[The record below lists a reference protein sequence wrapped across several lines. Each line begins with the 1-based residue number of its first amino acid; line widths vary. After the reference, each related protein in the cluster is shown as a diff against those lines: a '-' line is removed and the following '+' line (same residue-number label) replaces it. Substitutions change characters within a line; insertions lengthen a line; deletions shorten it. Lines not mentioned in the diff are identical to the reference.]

1 MNTTKRFFFYAVSLI
16 TLGMLAAGVSTI
28 LTLCFSLLSK
38 QEVISQVGGRSFA
51 LETLSLSI
59 PMLIIGGVLWVF
71 FWRIIQKTASGNT
84 TETGSAIRN
93 GYLNLILL
101 VAISTAI
108 PAAAQFLQWLMQGC
122 PGTQFSP
129 GLLSMLIVTGAIWF
143 YHYRVEEKE
152 GQPSSVAKTL
162 RRWYIYII
170 STWGLIWL
178 STSLVQLLYTAIAHL
193 PVWGT
198 GTIQGAFW
206 DYPVCSYLTGTLL
219 GGGIWAFHWLK
230 LAKDDTTSTLRQVYL
245 YLIAIFGGVTAGL
258 TALIISLYK
267 VFYFAFGGQAN
278 YTGSYFQFFG
288 WTIPT
293 ILIAA
298 TIWAYHR
305 KVAEEETEQVK
316 DLRFSYQRL
325 HSYLMSL
332 IGLSTLVWGLIKL
345 LGIPLGLL
353 VNSLSQA
360 TVIGSSVLWKD
371 YLSLCLALLL
381 VATPVWLYYW
391 NKIIKMVAAGGVEE
405 RSARTRRIYL
415 YLILGV
421 AIVTLAADSINIVY
435 QVLNGLLQGTFGVN
449 VLRNS
454 GWSLQTII
462 IALPILLY
470 HWNIL
475 KSDQRLGVETVILRE
490 KTVTVLAGEE
500 AADLVNKIG
509 EKLGSRMRLLYYR
522 GQPVEQQPEFSD
534 EEINKLIS
542 DIQAASTSKVMLV
555 IADRRIQVL
564 PYEEK

>member
-1 MNTTKRFFFYAVSLI
+1 
-16 TLGMLAAGVSTI
+16 
-28 LTLCFSLLSK
+28 
-38 QEVISQVGGRSFA
+38 
-51 LETLSLSI
+51 
-59 PMLIIGGVLWVF
+59 
-71 FWRIIQKTASGNT
+71 
-84 TETGSAIRN
+84 
-93 GYLNLILL
+93 
-101 VAISTAI
+101 
-108 PAAAQFLQWLMQGC
+108 
-122 PGTQFSP
+122 
-129 GLLSMLIVTGAIWF
+129 MLIVTGVIWV

-267 VFYFAFGGQAN
+267 VFYFAFGGQTN

-298 TIWAYHR
+298 AIWAYHR
-305 KVAEEETEQVK
+305 KIAEEETEQVK

-332 IGLSTLVWGLIKL
+332 IGLSALVWGLIEL
-345 LGIPLGLL
+345 LRIPLGLL

-371 YLSLCLALLL
+371 YLGLCLALLL

-391 NKIIKMVAAGGVEE
+391 HKIIKMVAAGGVEE

-475 KSDQRLGVETVILRE
+475 KSDQRLGVETVILRK

-500 AADLVNKIG
+500 AAALVNKIG
-509 EKLGSRMRLLYYR
+509 GKLGSRMRLLYYR
-522 GQPVEQQPEFSD
+522 GQPAEQQPEFSD